1 MDDQLDIR
9 LGGVEDMRLSEG
21 RTTCA
26 QLGEAQFAR
35 GQEARDFAQILL
47 SS

>member
-9 LGGVEDMRLSEG
+9 LGGVEDMCLSEG
-21 RTTCA
+21 RITCA

-35 GQEARDFAQILL
+35 GQEAKDFA
-47 SS
+47 